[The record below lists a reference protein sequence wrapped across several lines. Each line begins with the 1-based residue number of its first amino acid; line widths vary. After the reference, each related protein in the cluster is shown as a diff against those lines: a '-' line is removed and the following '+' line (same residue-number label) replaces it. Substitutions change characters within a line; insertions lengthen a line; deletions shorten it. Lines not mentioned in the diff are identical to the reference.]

1 MNKFWISIAALSLA
15 PSSAIAQAPVT
26 VTEVS
31 ATPEALATAK
41 SVVDKLWPIGTYRR
55 MMDGTMSKMMDGMI
69 ASMFDMRAADI
80 AGMADPSGKVA
91 KSAGNKSLG
100 EMAEAEDPHFRERM
114 SIMMNVMM
122 GEMTP
127 LMEKIEPSIRDSLAT
142 IYARRFS
149 PAELGDMNIFFGTPS
164 GKAYAEQSMMIF
176 MDPEMIKNMQA
187 FAPELIK
194 AMPAIMQKVE
204 KASAHLPPPPKPK
217 SEPDNGK

>member
-1 MNKFWISIAALSLA
+1 VNRIWIFCAALGLAPLPAIAQTPVTVGEVAANPAALS
-15 PSSAIAQAPVT
+15 
-26 VTEVS
+26 
-31 ATPEALATAK
+31 TAK

-80 AGMADPSGKVA
+80 AGMADPSGKVT

-100 EMAEAEDPHFRERM
+100 EMAEAEDPRFRERM
-114 SIMMNVMM
+114 SITMNVMM
-122 GEMTP
+122 GEMIP
-127 LMEKIEPSIRDSLAT
+127 LMEKIEPSIRDSLAI
-142 IYARRFS
+142 IYAKRFS
-149 PAELGDMNIFFGTPS
+149 PAELGDMNTFFGTPS

-187 FAPELIK
+187 FAPEFLK

-204 KASAHLPPPPKPK
+204 KATAHLPPPPKPK